1 VRPRGPGDEGDP
13 GDGSLRTQTSFPRSF
28 FSERRTSVGNESGF
42 ADYDDGYSV
51 RKLHFITFSN
61 FLIFYASEYINQDKN
76 VIAWYNI
83 SILNIILK
91 IEV

>member
-1 VRPRGPGDEGDP
+1 MNL
-13 GDGSLRTQTSFPRSF
+13 GSQ
-28 FSERRTSVGNESGF
+28 
-42 ADYDDGYSV
+42 DYDDGYSV

-61 FLIFYASEYINQDKN
+61 FLIFYASEYINQDRN